1 MKPKIIH
8 STLAA
13 LAQLNSP
20 FSHVTMQV
28 GILKLVMS
36 RSAAAETLL
45 HTEAQV
51 LDRTWEFHLNAARS
65 ALATIFNYRS
75 IEALEEKA
83 WWERVQ
89 REACKERK
97 SKRKELEAEK
107 GDERANLK
115 GKNECEKRSGGAAG
129 GRVDMDV
136 RAGRRNGER
145 ETETEREREMWGK
158 DAVEVLNK
166 EKSQKLCVFVRSRL

>member
-1 MKPKIIH
+1 M
-8 STLAA
+8 
-13 LAQLNSP
+13 
-20 FSHVTMQV
+20 
-28 GILKLVMS
+28 
-36 RSAAAETLL
+36 
-45 HTEAQV
+45 
-51 LDRTWEFHLNAARS
+51 
-65 ALATIFNYRS
+65 
-75 IEALEEKA
+75 
-83 WWERVQ
+83 Q

>member
-1 MKPKIIH
+1 M
-8 STLAA
+8 
-13 LAQLNSP
+13 
-20 FSHVTMQV
+20 
-28 GILKLVMS
+28 
-36 RSAAAETLL
+36 
-45 HTEAQV
+45 
-51 LDRTWEFHLNAARS
+51 
-65 ALATIFNYRS
+65 
-75 IEALEEKA
+75 
-83 WWERVQ
+83 Q

-129 GRVDMDV
+129 GRVDI
-136 RAGRRNGER
+136 AGRRNGER
-145 ETETEREREMWGK
+145 ETETEREREMWGR